1 MQGSMHVSGTY
12 RWLKKG
18 GSLGVSIFEG
28 GAGFPCQGVGSTLPP
43 PASLP
48 AAVGLND
55 LRIVPSRRKQAPFP
69 VLFPRNVERDLVAD
83 ENRRDLRRF
92 LPGGWVLAEPHD
104 EFAAPHS
111 ITSSARSRNASGIV
125 SPSAFAVVRLMT
137 RSNLVGC
144 STGMSAGFAPR
155 RILST

>member
-48 AAVGLND
+48 AAVRLND
-55 LRIVPSRRKQAPFP
+55 LRIVPSGIDQAQFP
-69 VLFPRNVERDLVAD
+69 VLFPRNVEPHRVGF
-83 ENRRDLRRF
+83 ENRRDLSRF
-92 LPGGWVLAEPHD
+92 LAGG
-104 EFAAPHS
+104 
-111 ITSSARSRNASGIV
+111 R
-125 SPSAFAVVRLMT
+125 
-137 RSNLVGC
+137 
-144 STGMSAGFAPR
+144 
-155 RILST
+155 